1 MLNNQFKEEMIICS
15 PFDVSRRRD
24 LRTCRCHES
33 FRITST
39 HLADDHRPAESAD
52 SDSKKGQ
59 LDIQIQGVR
68 YLQRIAAVK
77 SVNATFWIED
87 VKPKAGGRFDVLQ
100 YTQTII
106 FDFFGINWPHITVAT
121 LFRL

>member
-1 MLNNQFKEEMIICS
+1 M
-15 PFDVSRRRD
+15 
-24 LRTCRCHES
+24 
-33 FRITST
+33 
-39 HLADDHRPAESAD
+39 
-52 SDSKKGQ
+52 
-59 LDIQIQGVR
+59 DIQIQGVR